1 MDRIRK
7 LKWGIVLVVFINCS
21 AIPVVPE
28 ANKTDEFTKTS
39 LTLVPPSPVTNK
51 VKLDIRGAVW
61 NNSNKAVDYRISLYV
76 DNIED
81 DFCIYNKDVT
91 IQPGNNSGIQFWLD
105 TEKHAGNRNIIM
117 VVKSKSGT
125 HTLIEPVK
133 IIDSKI
139 RSTKRIDGSW
149 FEFYHWSEDEGRF
162 WNKDIVK
169 LSNGQWEELIKGMH
183 DIEMNIVVIQ
193 ELFRNQKYVGQH
205 TMESTGYTGFP
216 YYQSKLYPLK
226 PGQSL
231 LENVENGKSSENYP
245 KWKNIAADSALES
258 VLSEADERGMK
269 VFLGVGMYA
278 WFDFSQGS
286 LDWSKKVAKELW
298 ERFGSH
304 KSFYGWYIS
313 GEIAGNLGENE
324 KRKKEIVH
332 FFEEFTPYVRTLAP
346 DKPVMLAT
354 NCHDVKNSNGYYPAL
369 LKNLDILCP
378 FGFHRMPPN
387 DYTGKEVAKLLQDY
401 CDKAGS
407 HLWMDLEVF
416 LFAEKNAL
424 YPRPIDQVV
433 TDLLMFDNFEKICCY
448 SYTGLMNAGW
458 QTARPGGE
466 RTIKLYNDYMNY
478 LMVNSFKK
486 QISLH

>member
-1 MDRIRK
+1 MKKIANFK
-7 LKWGIVLVVFINCS
+7 FGIFAIALICCS
-21 AIPVVPE
+21 YVIFLPE
-28 ANKTDEFTKTS
+28 TGKTDKQTRVS

-51 VKLDIRGAVW
+51 VKLDIRGAIW
-61 NNSNKAVDYRISLYV
+61 NNSAATVDYKVSLYI
-76 DNIED
+76 DNVEN
-81 DFCIYNKDVT
+81 DFCVYSKNIKL
-91 IQPGNNSGIQFWLD
+91 QPGSNSGIQYWLN
-105 TEKHAGNRNIIM
+105 TEKYTGERNIIM
-117 VVKSKSGT
+117 VVKSKAGT
-125 HTLIEPVK
+125 NTLIEPVK

-162 WNKDIVK
+162 WNKDIIK
-169 LSNGQWEELIKGMH
+169 LSNNQWGELIKGMH

-216 YYQSKLYPLK
+216 YYNSKIYPMK

-231 LENVENGKSSENYP
+231 LDNVQNGSSSENYP
-245 KWKNIAADSALES
+245 KWKDIAADAALES
-258 VLSEADERGMK
+258 VLSQADKSGMK

-286 LDWSKKVAKELW
+286 LDWSKKVAAELW
-298 ERFGSH
+298 EKYGTH

-313 GEIAGNLGENE
+313 GEIAGNLGDDK
-324 KRKKEIVH
+324 KRKAELVH
-332 FFEEFTPYVRTLAP
+332 FFEEFTGYVRTLAP

-354 NCHDVKNSNGYYPAL
+354 NCHDIKNSDGFYPAL

-378 FGFHRMPPN
+378 FGFHRMPKN
-387 DYTGKEVAKLLQDY
+387 DYTGKEAAKILQDY
-401 CDKAGS
+401 CDNAGS

-416 LFAEKNAL
+416 LFGKNNAL

-433 TDLLMFDNFEKICCY
+433 VDLLMFDNFEKICCY

-466 RTIKLYNDYMNY
+466 KTVKLYNDYMNY
-478 LMVNSFKK
+478 LINNSDK
-486 QISLH
+486 

>member
-1 MDRIRK
+1 MKQIK
-7 LKWGIVLVVFINCS
+7 KSKWLPGLVLFISCS
-21 AIPVVPE
+21 SFMLFSTV
-28 ANKTDEFTKTS
+28 NKQDEPTKAS

-51 VKLDIRGAVW
+51 VKLDIRGAIW
-61 NNSNKAVDYRISLYV
+61 NKSKQTEDYNVSLYIDNV
-76 DNIED
+76 DNSSSI
-81 DFCIYNKDVT
+81 FHKDLKVQPDSNSE
-91 IQPGNNSGIQFWLD
+91 IQYWLN
-105 TEKHAGNRNIIM
+105 TEKYAGDRNIIM
-117 VVKSKSGT
+117 VVKSNSGIK
-125 HTLIEPVK
+125 TLIEPVR

-162 WNKDIVK
+162 WNKDIIK
-169 LSNGQWEELIKGMH
+169 LTNNQWGELIKGMH
-183 DIEMNIVVIQ
+183 DIDMNIVVIQ
-193 ELFRNQKYVGQH
+193 ELFRNQKYVGKH
-205 TMESTGYTGFP
+205 DMEKNGYSGFP
-216 YYQSKLYPLK
+216 YYQSKLFPLK
-226 PGQSL
+226 PDQSL
-231 LENVENGKSSENYP
+231 LDNVENGRSSENYP

-258 VLSEADERGMK
+258 VLSEADKRGMK

-286 LDWSKKVAKELW
+286 LEWSKKVAKELW
-298 ERFGSH
+298 EKYGSH

-313 GEIAGNLGENE
+313 GEIAGNLGDDENR
-324 KRKKEIVH
+324 KREIVH

-354 NCHDVKNSNGYYPAL
+354 NCHDVKNSDGYYPKL

-387 DYTGKEVAKLLQDY
+387 DYTGKEVAKILQDY
-401 CDKAGS
+401 CNNSGC

-424 YPRPIDQVV
+424 YPRPVDQVI

-458 QTARPGGE
+458 QTAKPGGE
-466 RTIKLYNDYMNY
+466 KTVKLSNDYMKY
-478 LMVNSFKK
+478 MMDP
-486 QISLH
+486 SLYK

>member
-1 MDRIRK
+1 MDQNRK
-7 LKWGIVLVVFINCS
+7 LILGVVLVAILFCS
-21 AIPVVPE
+21 AFLVLPS
-28 ANKTDEFTKTS
+28 KGRTDDQTKVS

-51 VKLDIRGAVW
+51 VKLDIRGAIW
-61 NNSNKAVDYRISLYV
+61 NNSSNTVDYNISLYI
-76 DNIED
+76 DNVEK
-81 DFCIYNKDVT
+81 DFCIYKKD
-91 IQPGNNSGIQFWLD
+91 IALQAGSNDGIQVWLD
-105 TEKHAGNRNIIM
+105 TEKYAGDRNIIM
-117 VVKSKSGT
+117 VVKSELGT
-125 HTLIEPVK
+125 RTLIEPVK

-162 WNKDIVK
+162 WNKDIIR
-169 LSNGQWEELIKGMH
+169 LSNNQWGELIKGMH

-193 ELFRNQKYVGQH
+193 ELFRNQKYVGKH
-205 TMESTGYTGFP
+205 TMESTGYSGFP
-216 YYQSKLYPLK
+216 YYSSKLYPLK

-231 LENVENGKSSENYP
+231 LENVENGMSSENYP
-245 KWKNIAADSALES
+245 EWKNLAADSALES
-258 VLSEADERGMK
+258 VLSEADKNGMK

-286 LDWSKKVAKELW
+286 LDWSKKIAKELW
-298 ERFGSH
+298 DKYGSH

-313 GEIAGNLGENE
+313 GEIAGNLGDDKN
-324 KRKKEIVH
+324 RKIEIVH
-332 FFEEFTPYVRTLAP
+332 FFKEFRAYVRTLAP

-354 NCHDVKNSNGYYPAL
+354 NCHDIKNSDGYYPEL

-387 DYTGKEVAKLLQDY
+387 DYSGNEAAKILQDY
-401 CDKAGS
+401 CNNAGC

-416 LFAEKNAL
+416 LFGEKNAL
-424 YPRPIDQVV
+424 YPRPVDQVI

-458 QTARPGGE
+458 QTAKPGGE
-466 RTIKLYNDYMNY
+466 KTVRLYNDYMKY
-478 LMVNSFKK
+478 LMEVSSKK
-486 QISLH
+486 

>member
-1 MDRIRK
+1 MDQIRK
-7 LKWGIVLVVFINCS
+7 FKWVLVLVIVFGLS
-21 AIPVVPE
+21 SFLLLPVD
-28 ANKTDEFTKTS
+28 NKTDKQSKFS

-51 VKLDIRGAVW
+51 VKLDIRGALW
-61 NNSNKAVDYRISLYV
+61 NRSVKPVNYEVSVFIDRIEKKQCVYTKEIIV
-76 DNIED
+76 
-81 DFCIYNKDVT
+81 
-91 IQPGNNSGIQFWLD
+91 QPSANAGVQFWLN
-105 TEKHAGNRNIIM
+105 TEKYAGDRRIIM
-117 VVKSKSGT
+117 SFKSELGT
-125 HTLIEPVK
+125 SALEEPVR

-162 WNKDIVK
+162 WNKDIIK
-169 LSNGQWEELIKGMH
+169 LSNSQWGELVKGMH
-183 DIEMNIVVIQ
+183 GIDMNIVVIQ
-193 ELFRNQKYVGQH
+193 ELFRNQKYVGKH
-205 TMESTGYTGFP
+205 NMESTGYSGFP
-216 YYQSKLYPLK
+216 YYKSDLFPMR

-231 LENVENGKSSENYP
+231 LDNVENGKSSENYP
-245 KWKNIAADSALES
+245 GWKNIAADSALES
-258 VLSEADERGMK
+258 VLTEADRDGMK

-298 ERFGSH
+298 EKYGSH

-313 GEIAGNLGENE
+313 GEIAGNLGDDI
-324 KRKKEIVH
+324 KRKAELVH
-332 FFEEFTPYVRTLAP
+332 FFKEFRAYVRTLAP

-354 NCHDVKNSNGYYPAL
+354 NCHDIKNSAGFYPEL
-369 LKNLDILCP
+369 LQNLDILCP
-378 FGFHRMPPN
+378 FGFHRMPKD
-387 DYTGKEVAKLLQDY
+387 DYTGSEAAKILQDY

-424 YPRPIDQVV
+424 YPRPVDQVI

-458 QTARPGGE
+458 QTAKPGGE
-466 RTIKLYNDYMNY
+466 RTVKLYNDYMKY
-478 LMVNSFKK
+478 LKDLSAKK
-486 QISLH
+486 

>member
-1 MDRIRK
+1 
-7 LKWGIVLVVFINCS
+7 VY
-21 AIPVVPE
+21 
-28 ANKTDEFTKTS
+28 
-39 LTLVPPSPVTNK
+39 
-51 VKLDIRGAVW
+51 
-61 NNSNKAVDYRISLYV
+61 NNSSKAVDYRISLYV
-76 DNIED
+76 DNTEK

-91 IQPGNNSGIQFWLD
+91 IQPGKNSGIQFLLD
-105 TEKHAGNRNIIM
+105 TEKHTGNRNIIM
-117 VVKSKSGT
+117 VVKSKSET
-125 HTLIEPVK
+125 HTSIEPVK

-169 LSNGQWEELIKGMH
+169 LSNSQWGELIKGMH
-183 DIEMNIVVIQ
+183 DIDMNIVVIQ

-205 TMESTGYTGFP
+205 IMESTGYTGFP

-258 VLSEADERGMK
+258 VLSEADEHGMK

-298 ERFGSH
+298 EKFGSH

-313 GEIAGNLGENE
+313 GEIAGNLGEDE

-424 YPRPIDQVV
+424 YPRPIDQVI

-466 RTIKLYNDYMNY
+466 RTVKLYNDYMNY
-478 LMVNSFKK
+478 LMHNSFKK